1 MQEKMKSEKTP
12 SKENGAKVGST
23 LFCLC
28 DPSGF
33 DQTRPAVSEHTRAN
47 ETHRVEEDVASLLP
61 TLNLTSS
68 CYVIRDERPGEQM
81 FFDSILHEVS
91 SFLKQN
97 RFVQITVRPVHP
109 FSSDDADEWIA
120 AYLRFL
126 RVCKPFQEEG
136 YREQIIARLRVFP
149 VLFLNDAAAVAGAS
163 PFLTFLKDSFFLPS
177 ILVPGPSVND
187 IAALQDGHDEP
198 PWVRVY
204 VTDASAFA
212 PQRTLEILHAH
223 EIVDKLLE
231 ENRSDFPDDDL
242 PCLDSLT
249 LDPGGSVRSCIKAG
263 GGDRSPCMECLLP
276 TMEPVGI
283 SYRFHPQG
291 AAAWHQLCDRVAT
304 RLVRKG
310 MHDQGLALWES
321 SAKAYDPDAVPSHL
335 LLQIALCHHAA
346 GDLEKAMKALTEA
359 QRGAPL
365 SADIRY
371 YMGLCEFGWR
381 DYIEAADRF
390 REAIEMGLQNPLRV
404 EAQYYRGLSHYHLEE
419 HDKALGPLAQ
429 AEQAGMGGSPL
440 PFYQGLC
447 LLGKQQPQQA
457 LPFLQQALS
466 RGPSQE
472 DLFHVLFYM
481 AHTYKELEDFR
492 QGLVYCAKAEA
503 VEPKRQELWN
513 LAGFCHFK
521 LCEYDE
527 AIECF
532 EKAIEIDPGSAIDYA
547 NIGSNLRD
555 KGDAD
560 GAIAMYQKALS
571 LDPTIEFARDSLKSL
586 LEKEKGEIK

>member
-1 MQEKMKSEKTP
+1 MKSEKNP
-12 SKENGAKVGST
+12 SNEGGTKVCST

-33 DQTRPAVSEHTRAN
+33 DQTCPAASEHTRTDEA
-47 ETHRVEEDVASLLP
+47 HRVQQDLASLLP
-61 TLNLTSS
+61 TLNLSSS

-81 FFDSILHEVS
+81 LFDSILDEVS
-91 SFLKQN
+91 SFLEQN

-120 AYLRFL
+120 AYLRLL
-126 RVCKPFQEEG
+126 RICKPFQEEG

-149 VLFLNDAAAVAGAS
+149 VIFLNDVAAVAGAS
-163 PFLTFLKDSFFLPS
+163 PFLTFLKDGFFLPS
-177 ILVPGPSVND
+177 ILVPEPSAND
-187 IAALQDGHDEP
+187 IAALQDGQDEP

-223 EIVDKLLE
+223 EIFDKLLE
-231 ENRSDFPDDDL
+231 EDPGEFPDGDL

-249 LDPGGSVRSCIKAG
+249 LDSEGSVRSCIKAE
-263 GGDRSPCMECLLP
+263 GGDRSSRMECLLP
-276 TMEPVGI
+276 TMEPVGV

-291 AAAWHQLCDRVAT
+291 APAWHRFCDRVAT

-310 MHDQGLALWES
+310 MHDQGLTLWKS

-335 LLQIALCHHAA
+335 LLQIALCHHEA
-346 GDLEKAMKALTEA
+346 GNLEKAMKVLTDA
-359 QRGAPL
+359 QKGAPL

-381 DYIEAADRF
+381 DYIESADRF

-419 HDKALGPLAQ
+419 YDEALGTLAK

-457 LPFLQQALS
+457 LSYLQKALS

-472 DLFHVLFYM
+472 DLFHVFFYM

-492 QGLVYCAKAEA
+492 QARAYCAKAEA
-503 VEPKRQELWN
+503 VEPKSQELWN

-555 KGDAD
+555 KGDAE
-560 GAIAMYQKALS
+560 GAITMYQKALS
-571 LDPTIEFARDSLKSL
+571 LDPTIEFARDSLQRL
-586 LEKEKGEIK
+586 LEEGKGEMK